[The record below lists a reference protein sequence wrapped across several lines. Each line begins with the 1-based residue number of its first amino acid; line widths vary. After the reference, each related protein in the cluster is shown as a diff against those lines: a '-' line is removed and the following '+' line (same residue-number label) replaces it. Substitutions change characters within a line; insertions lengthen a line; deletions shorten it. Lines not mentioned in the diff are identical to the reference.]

1 MGNKL
6 QVHRYMCTGVI
17 YFISTKIQFEQK
29 TWYVTIRFFK
39 IYNIVLRV
47 ELLLVSDEEN
57 PSYWTTYRDYKAT
70 RSRNCTASL

>member
-17 YFISTKIQFEQK
+17 YFILTTIQYKQK
-29 TWYVTIRFFK
+29 AWYVTIRFFEMY
-39 IYNIVLRV
+39 IIVFRV
-47 ELLLVSDEEN
+47 GLVLVSDEEN
-57 PSYWTTYRDYKAT
+57 PSYWTTYRDYKAI

>member
-1 MGNKL
+1 MGNNL

-17 YFISTKIQFEQK
+17 YFISTTIQYEQK
-29 TWYVTIRFFK
+29 AWYMTIRFFE
-39 IYNIVLRV
+39 IYIVVFRV
-47 ELLLVSDEEN
+47 GLLFESEEEN